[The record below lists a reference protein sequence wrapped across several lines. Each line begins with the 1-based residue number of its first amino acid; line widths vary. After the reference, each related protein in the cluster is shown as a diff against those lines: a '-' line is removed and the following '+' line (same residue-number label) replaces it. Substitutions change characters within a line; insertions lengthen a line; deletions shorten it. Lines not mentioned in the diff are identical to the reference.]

1 MDDRTYQRLFSPGG
15 CSCGKTFRSMT
26 EEAHHRH
33 NFPALCRQAKPTI
46 SVSRAI
52 QLRQNGNSWP
62 QVARILS
69 EEVGR
74 NPPFQARSI
83 MKAIEVAGR
92 SEEVR
97 NVVRRP

>member
-1 MDDRTYQRLFSPGG
+1 MDDQTYRRLFSPGG

-26 EEAHHRH
+26 EEARHRH
-33 NFPALCRQAKPTI
+33 NFPSLCRQAKPTI

-52 QLRQNGNSWP
+52 QLRQLGHSWP

-69 EEVGR
+69 TEVGR
-74 NPPFQARSI
+74 HPPFQARSVA
-83 MKAIEVAGR
+83 KAIEVAGR
-92 SEEVR
+92 WAEVK